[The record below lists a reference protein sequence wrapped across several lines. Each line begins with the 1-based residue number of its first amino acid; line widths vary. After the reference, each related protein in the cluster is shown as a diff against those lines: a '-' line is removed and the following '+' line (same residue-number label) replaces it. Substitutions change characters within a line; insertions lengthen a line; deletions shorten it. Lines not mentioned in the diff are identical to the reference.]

1 MCAAPAES
9 RPIHE
14 WETAAA
20 RLELAIDGRFAPV
33 AEKTRP
39 APVRGRRI
47 PVRATVM
54 CVSVVGL
61 PDGLVGDAVLAEIR
75 SLIDVHGPDHTELG
89 SDRVWAVFN
98 LTDRDYDVPFNVSAR
113 VHSLVRILGRALEDR
128 GFRSVEAAVG
138 LAYGGGARLAVGP
151 NEVTFSGP
159 VVEEARRL
167 ADTGGRR
174 AIDGGSGVRV
184 SRSLN
189 QLLSPRNRALLQYR
203 PTSSMFHGN
212 PVNHTMET
220 WLSVNLP

>member
-1 MCAAPAES
+1 
-9 RPIHE
+9 
-14 WETAAA
+14 
-20 RLELAIDGRFAPV
+20 
-33 AEKTRP
+33 
-39 APVRGRRI
+39 
-47 PVRATVM
+47 
-54 CVSVVGL
+54 
-61 PDGLVGDAVLAEIR
+61 
-75 SLIDVHGPDHTELG
+75 
-89 SDRVWAVFN
+89 
-98 LTDRDYDVPFNVSAR
+98 
-113 VHSLVRILGRALEDR
+113 
-128 GFRSVEAAVG
+128 
-138 LAYGGGARLAVGP
+138 LAVGP